1 MRMQD
6 DQDEKMSTP
15 VVYMV
20 AGVSAVVLIIL
31 AGVLLSNTQRRNIR
45 NSYLAAA
52 TEAPSEMPESVAE
65 SMEFAEGQGDIETL
79 YREHRLRA
87 EDLDFWDMYDHTEVI
102 IETPSPTPSI
112 KPEPTEEEMATD
124 GKHIQISYRDGTSQ
138 WLKINDEIPFHEY
151 DFTRLKAQ
159 NGKMAYYEQNKRVS
173 RLGIELSEESGIV
186 NFETLKAEGIDYV
199 MIKVGE
205 RGYESGRLVLD
216 EKFFTYIQGARQAD
230 IDVGVYFCSQAVTA
244 SEAVDEA
251 AFVMDNIKTFTVTY
265 PIVFR
270 MDMITNDT
278 ARTDILDAKQKTEIA
293 GAFIDAVERE
303 GYFSAVYGDKEF
315 LLTQVIPEEILPKY
329 DVWLTD
335 FSPVPDYPYQFK
347 LWEYAGNETL
357 QGVEKKVNYTIS
369 FVDYSRR

>member
-6 DQDEKMSTP
+6 DQDERMSTP

-20 AGVSAVVLIIL
+20 VAVSAIVLIIL
-31 AGVLLSNTQRRNIR
+31 AGVLLSNTQRRNTR
-45 NSYLAAA
+45 DSYLSAA
-52 TEAPSEMPESVAE
+52 TASPSQTPEIT
-65 SMEFAEGQGDIETL
+65 MEFGEGQNDIETL
-79 YREHRLRA
+79 YREHKLRA

-102 IETPSPTPSI
+102 VETPSPAPTAT
-112 KPEPTEEEMATD
+112 PEPTEEQLATD
-124 GKHIQISYRDGTSQ
+124 GKHIEISYRDGTSQ
-138 WLKINDEIPFHEY
+138 WVEINNDIPFHEY
-151 DFTRLKAQ
+151 DFMRLKAQ
-159 NGKMAYYEQNKRVS
+159 NGKMAYYEQNKIVS
-173 RLGIELSEESGIV
+173 RLGIELSEESGTV

-216 EKFFTYIQGARQAD
+216 EKFFIYMDGARQAGLD
-230 IDVGVYFCSQAVTA
+230 IGVYFCSQAVTA
-244 SEAVDEA
+244 SEAADEA
-251 AFVMDNIKTFTVTY
+251 AFVMDNIKNYTVTY

-270 MDMITNDT
+270 MDTITNDT
-278 ARTDILDAKQKTEIA
+278 ARTDILNTRQKTDIVKS
-293 GAFIDAVERE
+293 FLTTVEQG

-315 LLTQVIPEEILPKY
+315 LLTQVIPEEILPEY

-335 FSPVPDYPYQFK
+335 FKPVPDYPYRFK
-347 LWEYAGNETL
+347 LWEYAGDETL